1 MMTVCVWYKW
11 YDVYK
16 VGNLGKDVTAM
27 KLEPYDFHKLQISS
41 EKFGSEL
48 VLPLWKNTLEND
60 GLFEGLCSS
69 EGDA

>member
-1 MMTVCVWYKW
+1 MYVCDTNEMMDIKAG
-11 YDVYK
+11 K
-16 VGNLGKDVTAM
+16 LGNKAIATT
-27 KLEPYDFHKLQISS
+27 LELFDFHKLQISS

>member
-1 MMTVCVWYKW
+1 
-11 YDVYK
+11 
-16 VGNLGKDVTAM
+16 
-27 KLEPYDFHKLQISS
+27 
-41 EKFGSEL
+41 L